1 MLTGPRISAV
11 MALVGVIYAGVMPRA
26 GALDQPISV
35 IGGSAL
41 DARHPDIRAPNR
53 LEWTVAA
60 YAQGG
65 ALEPA
70 APVSSPTALGVIV
83 PPTFSVIE
91 VAPDG
96 RIRFRGYGTPGS
108 RVTLNREGRALGSA
122 VVAREGTWALTL
134 NKGVTGGEHVFSSV
148 ATRAGGGRG
157 VLGSDV
163 RISIPNGFGAATGD
177 AHGSITITQRNR
189 AEDLARAASER
200 FSEIQAER
208 GNHGKPPLKQLAS
221 KEQDGGGSKT
231 VLNDDA
237 QTQGGIAFWLQEWL
251 ASSNRDFQRKIV
263 RPLQVPGVDSSRA
276 NESSGAPQSIEKS
289 DALREDA
296 LPENDK
302 PARTTRID
310 DKPTPGDGTRAA
322 ARERDRAQYNA
333 REQALFEA
341 EIVAKRRRMQAVG
354 THSEGQSDDVA
365 SMAEEAARSAT
376 AAQQEV
382 EARRAE
388 EARLAAAKEAERAEA
403 EERQAAQQRAQ
414 EERQRQA
421 EVEAARRR
429 AEQQAAQAEE
439 ARRLAQEAAQ
449 EEAKRKAER
458 KAEAERQAAA
468 QRAAA
473 EKAEEEQRAA
483 LQRAALERQR
493 QAEAARQRAQQQ
505 AAETAARR
513 ELERKQLAAAADA
526 KAKAEAEAKA
536 KREAQQRRLAEERE
550 QAKREAEI
558 QKARE
563 QQTARLREDARQAAP
578 AMPGRSASS
587 SSEPETRSRSGGTPQ
602 TEGNGHVMPAAWR
615 RFAQMRDDRNGI
627 NTVVAQRRDQG
638 GQDDGGS
645 NDTDKSARVPLRAG
659 SDNCGGTGGEIRTPG
674 TYIVTRGDSLW
685 RIARRHY
692 RSGRHWPK
700 IYRANGKK
708 ISDPDL
714 IFPCQRFYLPKLRS
728 R

>member
-70 APVSSPTALGVIV
+70 APVSTPAALGVIV

-177 AHGSITITQRNR
+177 AHGRITITQRNR

-231 VLNDDA
+231 VLNDGA
-237 QTQGGIAFWLQEWL
+237 QTQGGIVFWLQEWL

-263 RPLQVPGVDSSRA
+263 RPLQVPGDDSSLA
-276 NESSGAPQSIEKS
+276 NGSSGAPQPIEKS

-354 THSEGQSDDVA
+354 AHSEGQSENVA
-365 SMAEEAARSAT
+365 SMAEEAARSAA

-388 EARLAAAKEAERAEA
+388 EVRLAAAKEAERKAQAERLAAAQRAEA
-403 EERQAAQQRAQ
+403 ERAEAEQRRAAQQRAQ

-421 EVEAARRR
+421 EEEAARRR

-449 EEAKRKAER
+449 EKAKRKAER

-513 ELERKQLAAAADA
+513 ELERKRQAAAADA
-526 KAKAEAEAKA
+526 KARAEAEAKA

-550 QAKREAEI
+550 QAKRAAEI

-563 QQTARLREDARQAAP
+563 QQTARLRENARQAAP
-578 AMPGRSASS
+578 ATPGRRTSSS

-615 RFAQMRDDRNGI
+615 RFAQRRDDRNGI

-674 TYIVTRGDSLW
+674 TYIVTRGDS
-685 RIARRHY
+685 
-692 RSGRHWPK
+692 
-700 IYRANGKK
+700 
-708 ISDPDL
+708 
-714 IFPCQRFYLPKLRS
+714 
-728 R
+728 